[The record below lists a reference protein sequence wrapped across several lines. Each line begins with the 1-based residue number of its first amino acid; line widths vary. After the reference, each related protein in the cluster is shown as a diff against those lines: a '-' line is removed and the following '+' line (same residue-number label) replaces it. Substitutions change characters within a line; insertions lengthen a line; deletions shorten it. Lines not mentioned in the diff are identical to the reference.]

1 METMKN
7 QDLQALE
14 QIGSILAG
22 LGPDSYIAA
31 ALKRSFGI
39 LQPDRVASQKAP
51 APPDELQQVRLPEQV
66 VREWETSAADQR
78 EALRHQLAEAEALV
92 AALKAKLYDL
102 TVAE

>member
-14 QIGSILAG
+14 QIGSILAS

-39 LQPDRVASQKAP
+39 LQPDRAASQKAP

>member
-39 LQPDRVASQKAP
+39 LQPDRAASQKG
-51 APPDELQQVRLPEQV
+51 
-66 VREWETSAADQR
+66 
-78 EALRHQLAEAEALV
+78 
-92 AALKAKLYDL
+92 
-102 TVAE
+102 

>member
-1 METMKN
+1 MEIIKN

-14 QIGSILAG
+14 QIGGILAG
-22 LGPDSYIAA
+22 LGPDSYIVA
-31 ALKRSFGI
+31 ALKRSFDTSRSD
-39 LQPDRVASQKAP
+39 QPAPQKAP
-51 APPDELQQVRLPEQV
+51 TPPDELQQVRLPEQV

>member
-1 METMKN
+1 MGTMKN

-14 QIGSILAG
+14 QISSILAG
-22 LGPDSYIAA
+22 LGPDSYIVA

-39 LQPDRVASQKAP
+39 SRSDRPAPPKSP

>member
-7 QDLQALE
+7 QDLQAWE
-14 QIGSILAG
+14 QIGGILAS
-22 LGPDSYIAA
+22 LGPDSYIVA
-31 ALKRSFGI
+31 ALKRSFDTSRSD
-39 LQPDRVASQKAP
+39 QPAPQKAP
-51 APPDELQQVRLPEQV
+51 TPPDELQQVRLPEQV